1 MSKPRTHTKNPFL
14 QSASS
19 TPLQNQVFYLAQM
32 CSSNNMRAAVKRA
45 HLLQFTH
52 DESQGLP
59 STGLGQPEEKT
70 QLAAT
75 PRGPA
80 LNTAASPDLLWTQAT
95 TQVPNSAVLCDGGNR
110 WKQGGG
116 RTTGS
121 YFKPPTGIRDQTV
134 ALFANSYRAPRD
146 NNV

>member
-1 MSKPRTHTKNPFL
+1 M
-14 QSASS
+14 
-19 TPLQNQVFYLAQM
+19 
-32 CSSNNMRAAVKRA
+32 KRA

-110 WKQGGG
+110 WKQGGKDH
-116 RTTGS
+116 RE
-121 YFKPPTGIRDQTV
+121 
-134 ALFANSYRAPRD
+134 LFQAPHRHQGPNSGTFC
-146 NNV
+146 